1 MSLRRRRS
9 GVLVAMTMAVTL
21 AVMANDGAVESQA
34 LDLGDENSWIRV
46 QNLGTLASA
55 VEIDFY
61 TNSGQRVASDACPKA
76 NACGPLPSGFG
87 RSFFQQT
94 LDDLP
99 QNYRGSAVVSADQP
113 FTALLAR
120 DVLRSDGEFQIAGD
134 ALRLGPGAPE
144 HVLPWVVSNADYVS
158 RIVVQNPNPDSGTC
172 AQIIYY
178 QQGQTPRSVDPA
190 TASQECASGGYYL
203 APNASWVRDEHS
215 LPMPFGFDGGAIVR
229 TQPVSGGA
237 SSGQVQVT
245 VDTRDRSAAGLA
257 TYRSFSRD
265 EASRVVLLPLV
276 DRNHSEGQS
285 TFSTRFRILSAN
297 PLLPNEVTLRFN
309 GRTPAGEDFEVEH
322 TITISGAR
330 TCDQRATGT
339 NACLPDGVTLPNQF
353 SGTVRMQSIEPVA
366 VVAQRLSSDGSL
378 ADYRGFT
385 AEEAS
390 TQVVLP
396 VLNKNFGP
404 FGGNRG
410 WNSWFR
416 VLTFDGSS
424 ARVYVVYYSSH
435 FPDGLF
441 PKAPLTVQGQM
452 TFRQWE
458 NRGIPDAWV
467 GSAVVISDR
476 PIVVVANLESDVFEG
491 DPVMLYN
498 GVALE

>member
-1 MSLRRRRS
+1 M
-9 GVLVAMTMAVTL
+9 GILVALTFAVALLVT
-21 AVMANDGAVESQA
+21 APDGSVESQA

-46 QNLGTLASA
+46 QNLGLEPSA

-61 TNSGQRVASDACPKA
+61 NNSGQRVASDACPQA
-76 NACGPLPSGFG
+76 NTCGPLPSGFG

-94 LDDLP
+94 LEDLP
-99 QNYRGSAVVSADQP
+99 QSYRGSAVVSADQP

-134 ALRLGPGAPE
+134 ALRLGPGAAE
-144 HVLPWVVSNADYVS
+144 HALPWVVSNSDYIS

-172 AQIIYY
+172 VQIVYY
-178 QQGQTPRSVDPA
+178 QQGQTQPRSVDPA
-190 TASQECASGGYYL
+190 TASQQCTNGGFYL
-203 APNASWVRDEHS
+203 APNASWVRDERT
-215 LPMPFGFDGGAIVR
+215 LPTPFGFDGGATVR
-229 TQPVSGGA
+229 TLPVSGGA

-245 VDTRDRSAAGLA
+245 VDTRDRTAAGLA

-285 TFSTRFRILSAN
+285 TFSTRFRIMNVN

-309 GRTPAGEDFEVEH
+309 GRTPNGEDFEVEH
-322 TITISGAR
+322 TITVYGAR

-339 NACLPDGVTLPNQF
+339 SACLPDGVTLPNQF
-353 SGTVRMQSIEPVA
+353 SGTVRMQSVEPIA
-366 VVAQRLSSDGSL
+366 VVAQRLSTDGSL

-424 ARVYVVYYSSH
+424 ARVYVAYYSSH

-441 PKAPLTVQGQM
+441 PPAPLTVQGQM

-476 PIVVVANLESDVFEG
+476 PIVVVANLESDVFKG

>member
-1 MSLRRRRS
+1 MSLAAAL
-9 GVLVAMTMAVTL
+9 LVV
-21 AVMANDGAVESQA
+21 VRDGAVESQA
-34 LDLGDENSWIRV
+34 IDLGDENSWIRV
-46 QNLGTLASA
+46 QNLGTLPSA

-61 TNSGQRVASDACPKA
+61 NNSGQQVATDACPKA
-76 NACGPLPSGFG
+76 NVCGPLPSGFG

-120 DVLRSDGEFQIAGD
+120 DVLRSDGEFQISGD

-144 HVLPWVVSNADYVS
+144 HILPWVVSNTDYVS
-158 RIVVQNPNPDSGTC
+158 RIVVQNPSTTSGAC
-172 AQIIYY
+172 VQIVYY
-178 QQGQTPRSVDPA
+178 QQAQTQPRTVDPA
-190 TASQECASGGYYL
+190 TPSQQCASGGYYL
-203 APNASWVRDEHS
+203 APNASWVRDERT
-215 LPMPFGFDGGAIVR
+215 LPTPVGFDGGAIVR
-229 TQPVSGGA
+229 TQPVLGGA
-237 SSGQVQVT
+237 TSGQVQVT
-245 VDTRDRSAAGLA
+245 VDTRDRTEAGLS

-285 TFSTRFRILSAN
+285 TFSTRFRIMSAN
-297 PLLPNEVTLRFN
+297 PMLPNEVTLRFN
-309 GRTPAGEDFEVEH
+309 GLTPSGQTFEVEH
-322 TITISGAR
+322 TITIFGSR
-330 TCDQRATGT
+330 TCDQRATG
-339 NACLPDGVTLPNQF
+339 NSACLPDGVTLPNQF
-353 SGTVRMQSIEPVA
+353 SGTVRMQSVEPVA
-366 VVAQRLSSDGSL
+366 VVAQRVSTDGSL

-416 VLTFDGSS
+416 VLTFDGST

-441 PKAPLTVQGQM
+441 PPAPLTVQGQA

-458 NRGIPDAWV
+458 NREIPDGWV